1 MVKVDAIEGTSDNAL
16 WYHYDVSNDVL
27 YLRFASERDTPT
39 YAEEDD
45 GGLIVLRRET
55 DDAVIGLT
63 VVNWWKNFGRGKL
76 PDSLLELE
84 RAIEPWTKKLAA

>member
-27 YLRFASERDTPT
+27 YLRFASERETPT

-55 DDAVIGLT
+55 DERRHRRING
-63 VVNWWKNFGRGKL
+63 
-76 PDSLLELE
+76 SLQFRDE
-84 RAIEPWTKKLAA
+84 RSH

>member
-39 YAEEDD
+39 IAEEDN
-45 GGLIVLRRET
+45 GGMIVLRRES

-76 PDSLLELE
+76 PDSLQELE
-84 RAIEPWTKKLAA
+84 RAIEP

>member
-27 YLRFASERDTPT
+27 YQRFASERETPT
-39 YAEEDD
+39 YADEDD
-45 GGLIVLRRET
+45 AGLIVLRRET
-55 DDAVIGLT
+55 DEAVIGLT

-76 PDSLLELE
+76 PDSLRELE